1 MAGRR
6 LERVTLVPMFLTAIA
21 LKWLSVWV
29 VLLFISL
36 SFGPTPAQ
44 SAAIAFFVAVAS
56 LAADRAIPFR
66 VQGWTRWAVDG
77 GLAALG
83 IYMVQFLWPH
93 AGISVPMAVFA
104 GAVVGALE
112 IPLHFFLA
120 SRFGLRRPDDD
131 RDGIR

>member
-1 MAGRR
+1 VAM
-6 LERVTLVPMFLTAIA
+6 LLTAIG

-29 VLLFISL
+29 VLLFFGL

-44 SAAIAFFVAVAS
+44 AAVIALFVAVVS

-66 VQGWTRWAVDG
+66 VQGWRRWAVDG

-83 IYMVQFLWPH
+83 IYLAQFLWPH
-93 AGISVPMAVFA
+93 AGISVFTAVFA
-104 GAVVGALE
+104 GAVVGSIE
-112 IPLHFFLA
+112 IPIHFFLA